1 LGAYS
6 SYSWDFGSC
15 TLSKNAIA
23 TLGAAISAALSAD
36 PALSLIIA
44 GRIYDAAPP
53 AATAPY
59 LVIGRHEIRPL
70 GGTAPAGSAE
80 AQEIVLTLSI
90 LSQAEGLAEARSA
103 AAAVRAVLHNARLT
117 LDGWRLVQLRVV
129 FVDVYRGADGR
140 TALGLV
146 RLRAAVE
153 PL

>member
-1 LGAYS
+1 M
-6 SYSWDFGSC
+6 
-15 TLSKNAIA
+15 SKNAA
-23 TLGAAISAALSAD
+23 AALGAAITAALSAD
-36 PALSLIIA
+36 PSLALIIA

-59 LVIGRHEIRPL
+59 LVIGGHEVRPL
-70 GGTAPAGSAE
+70 GGTPPAGSAE

-90 LSQAEGLAEARSA
+90 LSQAEGLAEAKA
-103 AAAVRAVLHNARLT
+103 AAAATRDVLHNARLT
-117 LDGWRLVQLRVV
+117 LVGWRLVQLRVV